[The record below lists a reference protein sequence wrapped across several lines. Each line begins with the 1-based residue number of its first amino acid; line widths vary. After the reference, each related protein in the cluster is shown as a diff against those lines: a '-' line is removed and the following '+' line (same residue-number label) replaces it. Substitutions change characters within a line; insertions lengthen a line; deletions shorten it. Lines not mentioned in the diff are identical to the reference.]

1 MASAKLNDPAR
12 RDEWVRHV
20 EAWRPTG
27 QSMRGY
33 CRDHHLSVG
42 IFRRWVL
49 ALENTDSVEAAAR
62 HALKRRKK
70 SRGIRLNRSTRNRAA
85 QAFWAMHVEAL
96 TWSGM
101 SLRSYA
107 AALNLS
113 EDALGSWRLLIEAG
127 TVDKDWRAL
136 LPAARPAL
144 STSANDSAKA
154 DQGLTGAAEVHSRRS
169 FTPTEKAAIVRETQ
183 RRGATVSAVARRHH
197 IVPSVIFRW
206 RAEMGLAAR
215 KPADLALV
223 TGTRGGWPS
232 TVHARWSS
240 SRLNTRTV
248 PSANRYRPASA
259 SRAAGLN
266 SIFFRPLCSGLCGFN
281 RWKPTSVVSA
291 AAEFDNT
298 TTPERDAGSYPTQLL
313 NPGCPPAL
321 QMIV

>member
-27 QSMRGY
+27 KSMRGY

-49 ALENTDSVEAAAR
+49 ALENTDTVEAAAR
-62 HALKRRKK
+62 QALKRRKK

-101 SLRSYA
+101 SIRSYA

-136 LPAARPAL
+136 LHPAARPAL
-144 STSANDSAKA
+144 STSANDRTNDRTKT
-154 DQGLTGAAEVHSRRS
+154 DEGLTDLAEPRSRRS
-169 FTPTEKAAIVRETQ
+169 FTHAEKAAIVRETL

-197 IVPSVIFRW
+197 IAASIVFRW
-206 RAEMGLAAR
+206 RVETGLAGP

-223 TGTRGGWPS
+223 TGTSG
-232 TVHARWSS
+232 A
-240 SRLNTRTV
+240 LILE
-248 PSANRYRPASA
+248 
-259 SRAAGLN
+259 GLMPQPEGT
-266 SIFFRPLCSGLCGFN
+266 IRMQLDDGRCVF
-281 RWKPTSVVSA
+281 VSA
-291 AAEFDNT
+291 GADRRDV
-298 TTPERDAGSYPTQLL
+298 ERRIAPQESQT
-313 NPGCPPAL
+313 
-321 QMIV
+321 

>member
-33 CRDHHLSVG
+33 CRDHLLSLG

-49 ALENTDSVEAAAR
+49 ALENTDSAEAAAR
-62 HALKRRKK
+62 QALARRKK
-70 SRGIRLNRSTRNRAA
+70 SRGIKLNRSTRNRAA

-101 SLRSYA
+101 SIRRYA

-127 TVDKDWRAL
+127 AVDKDWRAL
-136 LPAARPAL
+136 LHPAARPAL

-154 DQGLTGAAEVHSRRS
+154 DRGLTDAAEPRSRRS
-169 FTPTEKAAIVRETQ
+169 FTPEEKAAIVRET
-183 RRGATVSAVARRHH
+183 RRGGITVSAVARRHR

-206 RAEMGLAAR
+206 RAEMGLAAP

-223 TGTRGGWPS
+223 TGEAGALILEGLMPQPEG
-232 TVHARWSS
+232 TVRVQLGDG
-240 SRLNTRTV
+240 RCV
-248 PSANRYRPASA
+248 
-259 SRAAGLN
+259 
-266 SIFFRPLCSGLCGFN
+266 F
-281 RWKPTSVVSA
+281 VSA
-291 AAEFDNT
+291 DADRRDI
-298 TTPERDAGSYPTQLL
+298 ERLT
-313 NPGCPPAL
+313 AL
-321 QMIV
+321 QENQT